1 MPLNELEQRALAFI
15 ADYGPRP
22 VWKIKETL
30 KVREKSLYDALNW
43 LRARGSIH
51 RYSSTGTA
59 KDGKKR
65 LVTLYAVGNPPAGS
79 PRHDPG
85 QGQVF
90 TFLSL
95 RL

>member
-1 MPLNELEQRALAFI
+1 MLNELEQRALVFL
-15 ADYGPRP
+15 ADWGPRP

-30 KVREKSLYDALNW
+30 KVREQSLYDALNR

-51 RYSSTGTA
+51 RYSDKGTA

-65 LVTLYAVGNPPAGS
+65 LVTLYAVGNPSAS
-79 PRHDPG
+79 LPRHDPG
-85 QGQVF
+85 QGQAF